1 MTGGGPAPSAGDGSS
16 DPVAP
21 RKSRRRT
28 IFIAGP
34 IVLVVIVVVVFIVVS
49 ATSDSSSTSPPP
61 PPPAHETSSLV
72 AKVTSV
78 PESVFVKVGL
88 PSEITNTPTKVTK
101 HAALEHNGLPVVV
114 YVGAE
119 YCPFCAAERW
129 AIIMALSKF
138 GTFSGLTPIFSSS
151 SDYAPNTP
159 TFTFYKSSYKSK
171 YLVFEP
177 YEVATNKPAASTAA
191 CNVDGYTCLQTKL
204 PATVYNLFEG
214 LGGGSFPFIDFGN
227 YAMQSGA
234 GFEDQ
239 PLLLAGF
246 TQSQVATQLYNPN
259 SAVAQAEDG
268 SANYLTAA
276 VCAMTGNKPVAV
288 CSVPYVKKA
297 QGQAGLQPTG

>member
-1 MTGGGPAPSAGDGSS
+1 MFFM
-16 DPVAP
+16 V
-21 RKSRRRT
+21 
-28 IFIAGP
+28 GP
-34 IVLVVIVVVVFIVVS
+34 IAVVVMVVVVFIVVS

-61 PPPAHETSSLV
+61 PPPAHGTPSLV

-101 HAALEHNGLPVVV
+101 QAALKQNGLPVVV

-138 GTFSGLTPIFSSS
+138 GTFSGLTPIYSSS
-151 SDYAPNTP
+151 SDFAPDTP
-159 TFTFYKSSYKSK
+159 SFTFYKSSYKSK
-171 YLVFEP
+171 YVVFEP
-177 YEVATNKPAASTAA
+177 YEVATNQPAKSASA
-191 CNVDGYTCLQTKL
+191 CNINGYACLQTKL
-204 PATVYNLFEG
+204 PATVVSLFEG
-214 LGGGSFPFIDFGN
+214 IGDGSFPFIDFGN
-227 YAMQSGA
+227 KSLQTGA

-239 PLLLAGF
+239 PLLLAGL
-246 TQSQVATQLYNPN
+246 TQSQVATQLYNSK

-276 VCAMTGNKPVAV
+276 VCATTGNKPAAV
-288 CSVPYVKKA
+288 CSAPYVKKA
-297 QGQAGLQPTG
+297 QAQLGLQPTG